1 MSTTEDLNVAT
12 DYAMSEMPLLFRFEA
27 RGRSKG
33 VDIGFLSLYPREKE
47 VLYPALTGLVLLQ
60 EHIVDE
66 EGLKKLAKARGGER
80 KHSTKVDDRVKDLND
95 RIAELQNEKEELL
108 TQSREAAASGTTEV
122 ANSQP
127 RQKFRI
133 YDVRPMK

>member
-1 MSTTEDLNVAT
+1 MQSHSSCEKVELHAT
-12 DYAMSEMPLLFRFEA
+12 SLPRASSPQQFRTFSQ
-27 RGRSKG
+27 R
-33 VDIGFLSLYPREKE
+33 Y
-47 VLYPALTGLVLLQ
+47 
-60 EHIVDE
+60 E

-108 TQSREAAASGTTEV
+108 TQSREAAASGTTGV